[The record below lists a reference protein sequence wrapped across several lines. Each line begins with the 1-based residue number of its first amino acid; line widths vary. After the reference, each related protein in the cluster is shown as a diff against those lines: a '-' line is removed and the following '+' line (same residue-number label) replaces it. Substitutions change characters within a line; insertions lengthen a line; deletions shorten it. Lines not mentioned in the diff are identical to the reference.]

1 MTKRTDRIIH
11 ILLLRPNGM
20 TIHELSENLNV
31 SDRTIRNE
39 ISTINSIL
47 SRSGLSN
54 VYQNRGLI
62 RLSQSKD
69 DLMKIKDL
77 RLSGDDADYYT
88 PRERFVIILF
98 DVLTAHKPVFVYQE
112 QDKLRVSKSTIDEDM
127 RMLRKFLGRY
137 ALKVMTSAKNGICIQ
152 GSERLIRTMI
162 VDVITQY
169 SDLSRLINLDT
180 SYQNTIVQS
189 IQRFTPIS
197 LIKQIHLTYTN
208 KVHEVGTDGNAAN
221 DYQLILHSCVWVQRL
236 LTGERIMAE
245 SHDNWQP
252 DDGKIKA
259 YVVQIMQD
267 FGLKR
272 VVDDE
277 FRYIYFVLNS
287 FNSTF
292 ANTTSGW
299 IETQLLTTQL
309 VTNMEERLNLPFSSQ
324 EDLYEGLY
332 NHLTSLVYRV
342 HEQIQSYNPLKSI
355 IKSSYTDIY
364 QAVFQ
369 FVTTYFKEQDIEI
382 SDDEICY
389 ITVYFGTAKMQIER
403 DQELKYR
410 VAVICNYGLATGH
423 LLAAELERKFNI
435 EVLAVLSMADIK
447 VLSKLSIDFVV
458 KTIQVDTGQIPS
470 IKLPPIPQES
480 DYLVLKNY
488 LNKTK
493 AAKCAGQINSSNL
506 FDDVLA
512 CVAEAYQHID
522 ASLIKSLSD
531 VFKNH
536 HLIVNEKGVQP
547 MLADLLT
554 DDRIQLRKSV
564 NDWKEAIE
572 LAAQPLIEDQVINE
586 QYVHAMLESVVK
598 FGPYIV
604 IGPGLAL
611 AHARPEDGAKK
622 LGVSVLTLSTPVK
635 FGNKDNDPVSLVFCL
650 SAINNYS
657 HLNVMKAIVRLV
669 ANPDKIAELS
679 QIENL
684 DAFKEALFQQELQR
698 K

>member
-39 ISTINSIL
+39 INTINSL
-47 SRSGLSN
+47 LRQRGLSN
-54 VYQNRGLI
+54 IYQNRGFI
-62 RLSQSKD
+62 QLSQSKE
-69 DLMKIKDL
+69 DLLKIKEL

-88 PRERFVIILF
+88 PKERFVIILF
-98 DVLTAHKPVFVYQE
+98 DILTAHQPIFVYQE
-112 QDKLRVSKSTIDEDM
+112 QDKLKVSKSTIDEDM
-127 RMLRKFLGRY
+127 RILRKFLKQY
-137 ALKVMTSAKNGICIQ
+137 ALQVITSVKDGIYIQ
-152 GSERLIRTMI
+152 GSERLIRTML

-180 SYQNTIVQS
+180 SYQETIVQS
-189 IQRFTPIS
+189 IQNFIPNS
-197 LIKQIHLTYTN
+197 LVKQVRLTYIN
-208 KVHEVGTDGNAAN
+208 KVHDVGANGNIAN
-221 DYQLILHSCVWVQRL
+221 DYQLILHSCVWVRRL
-236 LTGERIMAE
+236 LTNDQLVAE

-252 DDGKIKA
+252 DEGKIKA
-259 YVVQIMQD
+259 YILQVVQD
-267 FGLKR
+267 FELKQ
-272 VVDDE
+272 VADDE

-287 FNSTF
+287 FNSNF
-292 ANTTSGW
+292 ANTASGW

-309 VTNMEERLNLPFSSQ
+309 VTYMEERLELPFSSQ

-332 NHLTSLVYRV
+332 SHLTSLVYRV

-355 IKSSYTDIY
+355 IKSNYADIY
-364 QAVFQ
+364 QSVFKFMTAYFQ
-369 FVTTYFKEQDIEI
+369 EQTVTI

-403 DQELKYR
+403 DQTMKYR

-435 EVLAVLSMADIK
+435 EVLAVLSMADIQ

-458 KTIQVDTGQIPS
+458 KTIQVDTGHIPS
-470 IKLPPIPQES
+470 VKLPPIPQES
-480 DYLVLKNY
+480 DYLVLKDY
-488 LNKTK
+488 LTKTK
-493 AAKCAGQINSSNL
+493 VAKRASQINSTNL

-512 CVAEAYQHID
+512 CVADSYQHID
-522 ASLIKSLSD
+522 VGLIKSLST
-531 VFKNH
+531 VFKKH
-536 HLIVNEKGVQP
+536 HLIVNEKEVQP

-554 DDRIQLRKSV
+554 DDRIQLRQSV
-564 NDWKEAIE
+564 TDWKEAIQ

-669 ANPDKIAELS
+669 ADPDKIAALS
-679 QIENL
+679 QIEKL
-684 DAFKEALFQQELQR
+684 ETFKEALFQQELQR